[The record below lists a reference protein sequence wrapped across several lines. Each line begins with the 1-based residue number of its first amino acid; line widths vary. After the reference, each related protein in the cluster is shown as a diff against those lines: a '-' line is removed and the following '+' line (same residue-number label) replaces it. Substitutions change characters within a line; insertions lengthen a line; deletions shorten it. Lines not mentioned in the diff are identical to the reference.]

1 MTQTAGQILGRA
13 VPDCQWIPR
22 NSNSTSTIAAYQ
34 RFPEIVREWTGF
46 NRNVRLTTAGRQF
59 PPPGGQF
66 DTYPALNIPL
76 SLEGDVKDRF
86 YLNVLVPVQAL
97 LPPGA
102 CFGVT
107 SPGFLGSSDHVLSTN
122 NFTVAKMP
130 VEYKTR
136 HNLNLIGYHF
146 WQIYRLADRRLI
158 TDLRFKFKKR
168 ILSQIFGQMACNGLH
183 YGILSNYSDTY
194 FLKREETSPTT
205 LYVTRVVQPTDTD
218 PTLRECVYYISQL
231 AINDN
236 VGNRLR
242 RVVTADISSDDDD
255 DDSDSSYHDQ
265 DDNDDPYY
273 PDDSESSDDD
283 DDYYY
288 VSSGRKRKRASESS
302 SKSVAIGITT
312 VGEYIGGGSFGKVFS
327 GHYNNQVVAWKTCD
341 AYKQQEEMKTL
352 NHEARIYSI
361 LKECQ
366 GRDVPRLFY
375 KGYIYDRYL
384 FALAL
389 QLIEDSRHIDPAR
402 LTKKEK
408 ELIVNQLRS
417 IHNLGVLHN
426 DISPRNILYEPK
438 SRRYFFID
446 FGLSEIV
453 DNKSPKLHK
462 EEARLKKILQL

>member
-1 MTQTAGQILGRA
+1 MILFLQIVELTFLGHSVIIVSNKTDSEFESRTGQILSHA
-13 VPDCQWIPR
+13 ILDCQWIPR

-34 RFPEIVREWTGF
+34 RFPEIVREWIRF
-46 NRNVRLTTAGRQF
+46 KRNVKLTTAGGQF
-59 PPPGGQF
+59 PPPVGQF
-66 DTYPALNIPL
+66 DTYPAINVPL
-76 SLEGDVKDRF
+76 RLEGDVKDHF
-86 YLNVLVPVQAL
+86 YLNVLAPVQVL

-102 CFGVT
+102 FFGVT
-107 SPGFLGSSDHVLSTN
+107 TPRFVGSSDHVLSTN

-136 HNLNLIGYHF
+136 
-146 WQIYRLADRRLI
+146 
-158 TDLRFKFKKR
+158 
-168 ILSQIFGQMACNGLH
+168 
-183 YGILSNYSDTY
+183 
-194 FLKREETSPTT
+194 ETSPTT

-283 DDYYY
+283 DDDYY

-302 SKSVAIGITT
+302 SKSVATGITT

>member
-1 MTQTAGQILGRA
+1 
-13 VPDCQWIPR
+13 
-22 NSNSTSTIAAYQ
+22 
-34 RFPEIVREWTGF
+34 
-46 NRNVRLTTAGRQF
+46 
-59 PPPGGQF
+59 
-66 DTYPALNIPL
+66 
-76 SLEGDVKDRF
+76 
-86 YLNVLVPVQAL
+86 
-97 LPPGA
+97 
-102 CFGVT
+102 
-107 SPGFLGSSDHVLSTN
+107 
-122 NFTVAKMP
+122 MP

-255 DDSDSSYHDQ
+255 D
-265 DDNDDPYY
+265 
-273 PDDSESSDDD
+273 E
-283 DDYYY
+283 
-288 VSSGRKRKRASESS
+288 
-302 SKSVAIGITT
+302 ITT

-438 SRRYFFID
+438 SCLYFFID

-453 DNKSPKLHK
+453 DNKSSKLHK

>member
-1 MTQTAGQILGRA
+1 ML
-13 VPDCQWIPR
+13 
-22 NSNSTSTIAAYQ
+22 
-34 RFPEIVREWTGF
+34 
-46 NRNVRLTTAGRQF
+46 
-59 PPPGGQF
+59 
-66 DTYPALNIPL
+66 
-76 SLEGDVKDRF
+76 
-86 YLNVLVPVQAL
+86 LV
-97 LPPGA
+97 
-102 CFGVT
+102 
-107 SPGFLGSSDHVLSTN
+107 
-122 NFTVAKMP
+122 
-130 VEYKTR
+130 
-136 HNLNLIGYHF
+136 
-146 WQIYRLADRRLI
+146 
-158 TDLRFKFKKR
+158 
-168 ILSQIFGQMACNGLH
+168 
-183 YGILSNYSDTY
+183 
-194 FLKREETSPTT
+194 
-205 LYVTRVVQPTDTD
+205 
-218 PTLRECVYYISQL
+218 QL
-231 AINDN
+231 VINDN

-242 RVVTADISSDDDD
+242 HVVTDNV
-255 DDSDSSYHDQ
+255 DS
-265 DDNDDPYY
+265 YY

-283 DDYYY
+283 DYYYY

-302 SKSVAIGITT
+302 SKSVATGITT

>member
-1 MTQTAGQILGRA
+1 MVSILPKNTLNIAKMVAINKGGDSQDQLKKELCEENCLKSSIITQTAGQILGHA
-13 VPDCQWIPR
+13 ILDCQWIPR

-34 RFPEIVREWTGF
+34 RFPEIVREWIRF
-46 NRNVRLTTAGRQF
+46 KRNVKLTTAGGQF

-66 DTYPALNIPL
+66 DTYPAINVPL
-76 SLEGDVKDRF
+76 RLEGDVKDHF
-86 YLNVLVPVQAL
+86 YLNVLAPVQVL

-102 CFGVT
+102 FFGVT
-107 SPGFLGSSDHVLSTN
+107 TPRFVGSSDHVLSTN

-136 HNLNLIGYHF
+136 HNLNLIGYH
-146 WQIYRLADRRLI
+146 L
-158 TDLRFKFKKR
+158 R
-168 ILSQIFGQMACNGLH
+168 ILSQIFGQMA
-183 YGILSNYSDTY
+183 
-194 FLKREETSPTT
+194 F
-205 LYVTRVVQPTDTD
+205 
-218 PTLRECVYYISQL
+218 
-231 AINDN
+231 INDN

-242 RVVTADISSDDDD
+242 HVVT
-255 DDSDSSYHDQ
+255 
-265 DDNDDPYY
+265 DNVDPYY

-283 DDYYY
+283 DYYYY

-302 SKSVAIGITT
+302 I
-312 VGEYIGGGSFGKVFS
+312 
-327 GHYNNQVVAWKTCD
+327 VAWKTCD
-341 AYKQQEEMKTL
+341 AYKQQDEMKTL
-352 NHEARIYSI
+352 NHEACIYSI

-366 GRDVPRLFY
+366 GHDVPRLFY
-375 KGYIYDRYL
+375 KGYIYDGYLGYL

-389 QLIEDSRHIDPAR
+389 QLIEDSRHIDLTR

-438 SRRYFFID
+438 SCHYFFID

-453 DNKSPKLHK
+453 DNKSSKLHK

>member
-1 MTQTAGQILGRA
+1 MTQTAGQILGHA

-46 NRNVRLTTAGRQF
+46 NQNVRLTTAGRQF

-66 DTYPALNIPL
+66 DTYPAINFPL
-76 SLEGDVKDRF
+76 RLEGDVKDRF
-86 YLNVLVPVQAL
+86 YLNVLAPVQAL
-97 LPPGA
+97 FPPGA
-102 CFGVT
+102 IFGVT

-136 HNLNLIGYHF
+136 HNLNLI
-146 WQIYRLADRRLI
+146 
-158 TDLRFKFKKR
+158 
-168 ILSQIFGQMACNGLH
+168 
-183 YGILSNYSDTY
+183 
-194 FLKREETSPTT
+194 EETSPTT
-205 LYVTRVVQPTDTD
+205 LYVTRVVQSTDTD

-242 RVVTADISSDDDD
+242 RVVIADISSDDDD

-283 DDYYY
+283 DDDYY

-302 SKSVAIGITT
+302 SKSVATGITT

-366 GRDVPRLFY
+366 GRDIPRLFY